1 MTERVLIANAGVPCP
16 GYLLD
21 SDEQALWW
29 DRPDPSCYA
38 RQQAGRAVFV
48 GVFFVGI
55 ASFMVVKAIEGGSYF
70 GALFCACF
78 VAVGLYAMS
87 EPLRRYF
94 QARDVVYLLTDK
106 RAVVAD
112 ERVVKSVSIPLIKA
126 IEVTRTAG
134 PFADVLYFDRVVK
147 GDENG
152 DTFVRDGFIGITEA
166 EAVGRE
172 MRRLQA
178 AAP

>member
-1 MTERVLIANAGVPCP
+1 MIERPLTANTSVACP
-16 GYLLD
+16 INLLD

-29 DRPDPSCYA
+29 DRPDSACYA
-38 RQQAGRAVFV
+38 RRHAGGAVFV

-70 GALFCACF
+70 AALFCACF

-87 EPLRRYF
+87 EPLRRYLT
-94 QARDVVYLLTDK
+94 ARNVVYLLTDK

-112 ERVVKSVSIPLIKA
+112 ERVVKSVSILMIKSV
-126 IEVTRTAG
+126 EVTQTG
-134 PFADVLYFDRVVK
+134 GHFADVLYCDHVVK
-147 GDENG
+147 GGEDG
-152 DTFVRDGFIGITEA
+152 DRIVRDGFIGIADA
-166 EAVGRE
+166 EAVARE

-178 AAP
+178 STS